1 MYDRPNAI
9 ALHLAT
15 PLNALI
21 RLAIAAIMGFGCH
34 AAMAAEP
41 YPTKP
46 IRVVVTFP
54 PGGQTDVVARLIQPH
69 LEARLGQP
77 VVVENRP
84 GAGGT
89 IGVDAVAKAAPDGHF
104 IGVGPMGALT
114 VNMSLQE
121 KMPYDTLKDLAPI
134 SLLTSTPFVL
144 AAPLSFAASHVGEVI
159 ALAKTD
165 AGNLSIGHGGN
176 GSAMHLTALLF
187 NHMAGVN
194 IALVPYR
201 GSGPAL
207 NDVVAGHIPLAVGD
221 TTSALAVLRTG
232 KVKALGVSSRRRDP
246 SLPDVPTFAE
256 SGLPG
261 FESMGWFGML
271 APAGTP
277 PEIIATLNGAI
288 VSALKDP
295 ATVERLRAI
304 GADPAPS
311 TPAEFGQFIRREID
325 KWARVTAQ
333 SGFKA
338 N

>member
-1 MYDRPNAI
+1 
-9 ALHLAT
+9 
-15 PLNALI
+15 
-21 RLAIAAIMGFGCH
+21 
-34 AAMAAEP
+34 
-41 YPTKP
+41 
-46 IRVVVTFP
+46 
-54 PGGQTDVVARLIQPH
+54 
-69 LEARLGQP
+69 
-77 VVVENRP
+77 
-84 GAGGT
+84 
-89 IGVDAVAKAAPDGHF
+89 
-104 IGVGPMGALT
+104 MGALT

-134 SLLTSTPFVL
+134 SLLTSTPFVM
-144 AAPLSFAASHVGEVI
+144 AAPLSFAPNHVGEVI
-159 ALAKTD
+159 ALAK
-165 AGNLSIGHGGN
+165 ANAANLSIGHGGN

-201 GSGPAL
+201 GSGLAL

-232 KVKALGVSSRRRDP
+232 RVKALGISSLKRDP

-277 PEIIATLNGAI
+277 GEIIATLNDAI

-295 ATVERLRAI
+295 AIVERLGAI
-304 GADPAPS
+304 GAGPMPS
-311 TPAEFGQFIRREID
+311 TPAEFGQFMRREID

>member
-1 MYDRPNAI
+1 MKI
-9 ALHLAT
+9 LG
-15 PLNALI
+15 
-21 RLAIAAIMGFGCH
+21 RLVITVLVAFGCH
-34 AAMAAEP
+34 AAAAAQP

-46 IRVVVTFP
+46 IRVIVTFP

-77 VVVENRP
+77 VVIDNRP

-89 IGVDAVAKAAPDGHF
+89 IGVDAVAKAAPDGHVLA
-104 IGVGPMGALT
+104 VGPMGALT
-114 VNMSLQE
+114 VNMSLQD

-134 SLLTSTPFVL
+134 SLLTSTPFVM

-159 ALAKTD
+159 ALAKSN
-165 AGNLSIGHGGN
+165 AANLSIGHGGN

-194 IALVPYR
+194 IPLVPYR
-201 GSGPAL
+201 GSGLAL

-232 KVKALGVSSRRRDP
+232 KAKALGVTSLKRDR
-246 SLPDVPTFAE
+246 SLPDIPTFAE

-261 FESMGWFGML
+261 FESMGWFGMV

-277 PEIIATLNGAI
+277 PAIIASLNAA
-288 VSALKDP
+288 VASALKDT
-295 ATVERLRAI
+295 AIVERLRAI
-304 GADPAPS
+304 GAEPVPS
-311 TPAEFGQFIRREID
+311 TPAEFAEFIRREID

>member
-1 MYDRPNAI
+1 MKI
-9 ALHLAT
+9 LG
-15 PLNALI
+15 
-21 RLAIAAIMGFGCH
+21 RLVITVLVAFGCH
-34 AAMAAEP
+34 AAAAAQP

-46 IRVVVTFP
+46 IRVIVTFP

-77 VVVENRP
+77 VVIDNRP

-89 IGVDAVAKAAPDGHF
+89 IGVDAVAKAAPDGHVLA
-104 IGVGPMGALT
+104 VGPMGALT
-114 VNMSLQE
+114 VNMSLQD

-134 SLLTSTPFVL
+134 SLLTSTPFVM

-159 ALAKTD
+159 ALAKSN
-165 AGNLSIGHGGN
+165 AANLSIGHGGN

-194 IALVPYR
+194 IPLVPYR
-201 GSGPAL
+201 GSGLAL

-232 KVKALGVSSRRRDP
+232 KAKALGVTSLKRDR
-246 SLPDVPTFAE
+246 SLPDIPTFAE

-261 FESMGWFGML
+261 FESMGWFGMV

-277 PEIIATLNGAI
+277 PAIIASLNAA
-288 VSALKDP
+288 VASALKDP
-295 ATVERLRAI
+295 AIGERLRAI
-304 GADPAPS
+304 GAEPVPS
-311 TPAEFGQFIRREID
+311 TPAEFAEFIRREID

>member
-1 MYDRPNAI
+1 MKI
-9 ALHLAT
+9 LG
-15 PLNALI
+15 
-21 RLAIAAIMGFGCH
+21 RLVITVLVAFGCH
-34 AAMAAEP
+34 AAAAAQP

-46 IRVVVTFP
+46 IRVIVTFP

-77 VVVENRP
+77 VVIDNRP

-89 IGVDAVAKAAPDGHF
+89 IGVDAVAKAAPDGHVLA
-104 IGVGPMGALT
+104 VGPMGALT
-114 VNMSLQE
+114 VNMSLQD

-134 SLLTSTPFVL
+134 SLLTSTPFVM

-159 ALAKTD
+159 ALAKSN
-165 AGNLSIGHGGN
+165 AANLSIGHGGN

-187 NHMAGVN
+187 NHMAGVD
-194 IALVPYR
+194 IPLVPYR
-201 GSGPAL
+201 GSGLAL

-232 KVKALGVSSRRRDP
+232 KAKALGVTSLKRDR

-261 FESMGWFGML
+261 FESMGWFGMV

-277 PEIIATLNGAI
+277 PDIIASLNAA
-288 VSALKDP
+288 VASALKDP
-295 ATVERLRAI
+295 AIVERLRAI
-304 GADPAPS
+304 GAEPVPS
-311 TPAEFGQFIRREID
+311 TPAEFAEFIRREID

>member
-1 MYDRPNAI
+1 MKI
-9 ALHLAT
+9 LG
-15 PLNALI
+15 
-21 RLAIAAIMGFGCH
+21 RLVITVLVAFGCH
-34 AAMAAEP
+34 AAAAAQP

-46 IRVVVTFP
+46 IRVIVTFP

-77 VVVENRP
+77 VVIDNRP

-89 IGVDAVAKAAPDGHF
+89 IGVDAVAKAAPDGHVLA
-104 IGVGPMGALT
+104 VGPMGALT
-114 VNMSLQE
+114 VNMSLQD

-134 SLLTSTPFVL
+134 SLLTSTPFVM

-159 ALAKTD
+159 ALAKSN
-165 AGNLSIGHGGN
+165 AANLSIGHGGN

-194 IALVPYR
+194 IPLVPYR
-201 GSGPAL
+201 GSGLAL

-232 KVKALGVSSRRRDP
+232 KAKALGVTSLKRDR
-246 SLPDVPTFAE
+246 SLPDIPTFAE

-261 FESMGWFGML
+261 FESMGWFGMV

-277 PEIIATLNGAI
+277 PAIIASLNAA
-288 VSALKDP
+288 VASALKDP
-295 ATVERLRAI
+295 AIVERLRAI
-304 GADPAPS
+304 GAEPVPS
-311 TPAEFGQFIRREID
+311 TPAEFAEFIRREID

>member
-1 MYDRPNAI
+1 MKI
-9 ALHLAT
+9 LG
-15 PLNALI
+15 
-21 RLAIAAIMGFGCH
+21 RLVITVLVAFGCH
-34 AAMAAEP
+34 AAAAAQP

-46 IRVVVTFP
+46 IRVIVTFP

-77 VVVENRP
+77 VVIDNRP

-89 IGVDAVAKAAPDGHF
+89 IGVDAVAKAAPDGHVLA
-104 IGVGPMGALT
+104 VGPMGALT
-114 VNMSLQE
+114 VNMSLQD

-134 SLLTSTPFVL
+134 SLLTSTPFVM

-159 ALAKTD
+159 ALAKSN
-165 AGNLSIGHGGN
+165 AANLSIGHGGN

-194 IALVPYR
+194 IPLVPYR
-201 GSGPAL
+201 GSGLAL

-221 TTSALAVLRTG
+221 TTSALTVLRTG
-232 KVKALGVSSRRRDP
+232 KAKALGVTSLKRDR

-261 FESMGWFGML
+261 FESMGWFGMV

-277 PEIIATLNGAI
+277 PAIIASLNAAI
-288 VSALKDP
+288 ASALKDT
-295 ATVERLRAI
+295 AIVERLRAI
-304 GADPAPS
+304 GAEPVPS
-311 TPAEFGQFIRREID
+311 TPAEFAEFIRREID

>member
-1 MYDRPNAI
+1 M
-9 ALHLAT
+9 
-15 PLNALI
+15 NALI
-21 RLAIAAIMGFGCH
+21 RLLAAAVVAFVGH
-34 AAMAAEP
+34 AAVAAEP
-41 YPTKP
+41 YPVKP
-46 IRVVVTFP
+46 IRVIVTFP

-69 LEARLGQP
+69 LEARVGQP

-89 IGVDAVAKAAPDGHF
+89 IGVDAVAKAAPDGHT
-104 IGVGPMGALT
+104 IVVGPMGALT

-134 SLLTSTPFVL
+134 TLLVSTPFVM
-144 AAPLSFAASHVGEVI
+144 AAPLSFAPGNVGEVI
-159 ALAKTD
+159 ALARTNT
-165 AGNLSIGHGGN
+165 ANLSIGHGGN

-187 NHMAGVN
+187 NHLAGVN
-194 IALVPYR
+194 IPLIPYR
-201 GSGPAL
+201 GSGLAL
-207 NDVVAGHIPLAVGD
+207 NDAVAGHIPLAVGD
-221 TTSALAVLRTG
+221 TTSVLAVLRTG
-232 KVKALGVSSRRRDP
+232 KAKALGISSRTRDP

-277 PEIIATLNGAI
+277 PDVIATLNDAI

-304 GADPAPS
+304 GAGPLPS
-311 TPAEFGQFIRREID
+311 TPDEFGEFIRREID
-325 KWARVTAQ
+325 KWAKVTAQ

>member
-1 MYDRPNAI
+1 MKI
-9 ALHLAT
+9 LG
-15 PLNALI
+15 
-21 RLAIAAIMGFGCH
+21 RLVITVLVAFGCH
-34 AAMAAEP
+34 AAAAAQP

-46 IRVVVTFP
+46 IRVIVTFP

-77 VVVENRP
+77 VVIDNRP

-89 IGVDAVAKAAPDGHF
+89 IGVDAVAKAAPDGHVLA
-104 IGVGPMGALT
+104 VGPMGALT
-114 VNMSLQE
+114 VNMSLQD

-134 SLLTSTPFVL
+134 SLLTSTPFVM

-159 ALAKTD
+159 ALAKSN
-165 AGNLSIGHGGN
+165 AANLSIGHGGN

-194 IALVPYR
+194 IPLVPYR
-201 GSGPAL
+201 GSGLAL

-232 KVKALGVSSRRRDP
+232 KAKALGVTSLKRDR
-246 SLPDVPTFAE
+246 SLPDIPTFAE

-261 FESMGWFGML
+261 FESMGWFGMV

-277 PEIIATLNGAI
+277 PAIIASLNAA
-288 VSALKDP
+288 VASALKDT
-295 ATVERLRAI
+295 AIGERLRAI
-304 GADPAPS
+304 GAEPVPS
-311 TPAEFGQFIRREID
+311 TPAEFAEFIRREID